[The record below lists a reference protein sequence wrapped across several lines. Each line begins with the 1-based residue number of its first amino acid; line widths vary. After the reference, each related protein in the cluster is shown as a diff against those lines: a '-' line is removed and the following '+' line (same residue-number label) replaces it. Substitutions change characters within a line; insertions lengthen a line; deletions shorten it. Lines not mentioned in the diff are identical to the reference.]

1 MTTGPLRIGRFR
13 ALVVFSSAV
22 AAFAVVA
29 TAVVMDPTVR
39 FIDAS
44 VSTWVHAHVLPL
56 AIEVMIVISFLGAP
70 STLTA
75 VTVAIASVLIYR
87 HKYQQSIVL
96 LAVVVGGNLLN
107 VCLKHFL
114 HRGRPVFEDPILMLP
129 TYSFPSGHAMAA
141 TVFYGLAAAYAA
153 THSSRQYL
161 SRAAILAAVIMIALV
176 CFSRVYLGVHYLSDV
191 IAGVAEGIAWL
202 VVSLTA
208 LQYFSDRQKNSAA
221 GSDGPNS

>member
-1 MTTGPLRIGRFR
+1 MTTGLPRIGRFR

-22 AAFAVVA
+22 AVFVVVA
-29 TAVVMDPTVR
+29 AAVVMDPTVR

-44 VSTWVHAHVLPL
+44 VSTWVHAHVLAL

-87 HKYQQSIVL
+87 QKYQQSIVL

-129 TYSFPSGHAMAA
+129 TYSFPSGHATAA
-141 TVFYGLAAAYAA
+141 TVFYGLVAAYAA

-161 SRAAILAAVIMIALV
+161 SRSAILAAVIMIALV
-176 CFSRVYLGVHYLSDV
+176 CFSRVYLGAHYLSDV
-191 IAGVAEGIAWL
+191 IAGVAEGVAWL

-208 LQYFSDRQKNSAA
+208 LQYFSDRQKNSRA
-221 GSDGPNS
+221 GSDGPNP